1 MDKRVRDF
9 LINMIATSFSDIGY
23 ALRILLGD
31 ENGTETDSA
40 IKRAET
46 ADDKVQFLK
55 ALADKAAET
64 ESSNNTINT
73 PQSEEKPKA
82 KRAKAV
88 KAEKIEEGAKEE
100 APISEEKQE
109 SRAEVSTPTLGEA
122 KTEGPAKK
130 EEPRRRTTLI
140 DVRKI
145 MTDLTK
151 RGKGDIIQN
160 VLTKDFKVSKLS
172 DVQEEDYDD
181 FVARVQYYADELEV
195 EHA

>member
-31 ENGTETDSA
+31 ENGNETNSV
-40 IKRAET
+40 IRQAET
-46 ADDKVQFLK
+46 ADDKVQFLR

-64 ESSNNTINT
+64 ESSNTINT
-73 PQSEEKPKA
+73 PQSEEKPKT

-88 KAEKIEEGAKEE
+88 KVEKTEEVAKEE
-100 APISEEKQE
+100 APVTEEKPE
-109 SRAEVSTPTLGEA
+109 TTPENSAPSAEVA
-122 KTEGPAKK
+122 KAEGPAKV
-130 EEPRRRTTLI
+130 EEPTHKTTLI

-151 RGKGDIIQN
+151 RGKGDIIQK
-160 VLTKDFKVSKLS
+160 VLIEDFKVSKLS
-172 DVQEEDYDD
+172 DVKEDDYDD

-195 EHA
+195 ENA

>member
-31 ENGTETDSA
+31 ENGNETNSV
-40 IKRAET
+40 IRQAET
-46 ADDKVQFLK
+46 ADDKVQFLR
-55 ALADKAAET
+55 ALADKAAE
-64 ESSNNTINT
+64 SSNTINT

-82 KRAKAV
+82 KRTKSV
-88 KAEKIEEGAKEE
+88 KTEKTGEVAKEE
-100 APISEEKQE
+100 APVTEEKPE
-109 SRAEVSTPTLGEA
+109 TTPEVSAPAVEEKKA
-122 KTEGPAKK
+122 EGPAKV
-130 EEPRRRTTLI
+130 EEPKHKTTLI

-151 RGKGDIIQN
+151 RGKGDIIQK
-160 VLTKDFKVSKLS
+160 VLIEDFKVSKLS
-172 DVQEEDYDD
+172 DVKEEDYDD

-195 EHA
+195 ENA